1 MKFLQELL
9 EKQYGEKTTKEIVEG
24 YSSKRKTTLRINTI
38 KSNIEEI
45 KKELEKEKIEY
56 KQVKWSNEAL
66 IIENEDEKTIQQ
78 MDIYKEGKIYLQS
91 LSSMLPPIILE
102 PK

>member
-45 KKELEKEKIEY
+45 KKELEKDCPGGETAGIFY
-56 KQVKWSNEAL
+56 K
-66 IIENEDEKTIQQ
+66 DER
-78 MDIYKEGKIYLQS
+78 G
-91 LSSMLPPIILE
+91 
-102 PK
+102 